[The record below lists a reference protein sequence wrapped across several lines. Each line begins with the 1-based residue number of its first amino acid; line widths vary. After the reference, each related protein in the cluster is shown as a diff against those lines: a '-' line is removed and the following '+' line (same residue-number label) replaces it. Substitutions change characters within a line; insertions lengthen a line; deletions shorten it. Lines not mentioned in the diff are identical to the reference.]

1 MKNINQV
8 LRKNLT
14 LLSLIILLVVAL
26 IINGGIQ
33 LFFRSYLKNNYV
45 QKDKKVVSVI
55 VEMLDDYYLDN
66 SEVRILNQMSKNDN
80 IYIRVESTEGLIY
93 RTNNMGMMGNGMMG
107 GRWNNNNNYEE
118 ENYNY
123 KTYDMIIDENIVGKV
138 DIGRENE
145 LIVSKEDSN
154 FVWGINALFV
164 VVLLI
169 AFVIVIYVSKYLS
182 EKISRPII
190 NIKNGTEQIIKGEYK
205 NIRID
210 KSETLE
216 LNQLATSV
224 EKLAKKLDEQ
234 ENLRKRMTTDIAHEL
249 RSPLAVLRSQIEAMI
264 DGIFEPNKE
273 RLEKCHMESIRL
285 TKLIDDLNEL
295 TTVESGLNKLN
306 LSEISI
312 NDLLTEIAMSF
323 NPLYNKKNIQLNLD
337 LSSDKYIIGDKE
349 QLNRA
354 IINILTNA
362 YKYSNEDSE
371 VLVSTKLLNSDE
383 VLISIKDSGIGIE
396 EKDLPYIFERFY
408 RSDLSRNR
416 ETGGAGVGLAIVK
429 SIVDAH
435 KGRIEVKSKIG
446 EGSEFLIYF
455 KNYTL

>member
-1 MKNINQV
+1 MNNMNQV
-8 LRKNLT
+8 LRKNLI

-33 LFFRSYLKNNYV
+33 LFFRTYLKNNHT
-45 QKDKKVVSVI
+45 QKDKKVVTMI

-66 SEVRILNQMSKNDN
+66 SEVRILNQMSENDN
-80 IYIRVESTEGLIY
+80 IYIKVESAEGLIY
-93 RTNNMGMMGNGMMG
+93 RTNNMGMMGNWMMG

-118 ENYNY
+118 DNYNY
-123 KTYDMIIDENIVGKV
+123 KTYDMIIDKNIIGKV
-138 DIGRENE
+138 YIGREHE
-145 LIVSKEDSN
+145 LIISEEDSN
-154 FVWGINALFV
+154 FVWGINALFI

-169 AFVIVIYVSKYLS
+169 AFIIVIFVSKYLS

-190 NIKNGTEQIIKGEYK
+190 NIKNGTEEITKGKYK
-205 NIRID
+205 NITID
-210 KSETLE
+210 KSDTLE

-224 EKLAKKLDEQ
+224 EKLANKLDEQ

-264 DGIFEPNKE
+264 DGVFEPNKE
-273 RLEKCHMESIRL
+273 RLKKCHMETIRL

-306 LSEISI
+306 LIKISI
-312 NDLLTEIAMSF
+312 NDLLKEIAMSF
-323 NPLYNKKNIQLNLD
+323 NPLYNKKNIQLHLD
-337 LSSDKYIIGDKE
+337 LGPDKYIIGDKE

-371 VLVSTKLLNSDE
+371 VLVSTKFLDSEE

-446 EGSEFLIYF
+446 EGSEFLIYL
-455 KNYTL
+455 KNCTL